1 MGLKSVKSIK
11 NVNELKKDK
20 KNKETFGEFN
30 LGKTLYIVISLV
42 LTIVLFIGMLYLR
55 DRLSNDITYD
65 SVVTVK
71 KACPEGEVITS
82 KNADTYFTIAK
93 IPSENN
99 IAGTYTKI
107 KDLVNNKSKVN
118 LEVGEIVANKDFTNV
133 NEYTDDITNPVLTSI
148 EASGISNAAC
158 GRLRQGDIINISI
171 ITNENSSDTAGST
184 VGNITTSETAI
195 TFKDVYVANA
205 KDSSGADI
213 AATDTTTAATVFSL
227 ILDQD
232 DSAQLNDALN
242 KGSLIRIEKVLSNS
256 KAEK

>member
-71 KACPEGEVITS
+71 KTCPEGEVITS

-148 EASGISNAAC
+148 EASGISNAA
-158 GRLRQGDIINISI
+158 GGSLRQGDIINISI

-242 KGSLIRIEKVLSNS
+242 KGSLIRIEKVLSDS